1 MRQKCKV
8 MFKIQY
14 TLITVT
20 RNLFSSSSCIAPL
33 IDPTA
38 QHNYDT
44 IIQLILEKSKIK
56 FIYFL
61 SVVLLSG
68 PSK

>member
-38 QHNYDT
+38 QHNLKYNT

-56 FIYFL
+56 FI
-61 SVVLLSG
+61 
-68 PSK
+68 